1 MSLYDRDYMKSGP
14 EKGCRTA
21 RRPGFTP
28 IQRRS
33 PAHRLTRLQ
42 AVGFVLGTGAITLL
56 VLGMVFS

>member
-14 EKGCRTA
+14 AKSCRTA

-28 IQRRS
+28 IRRS
-33 PAHRLTRLQ
+33 SPSHRMTRLQ

-56 VLGMVFS
+56 VLGMALS